1 MTVQKASLDSTFVSL
16 TDNLDG
22 ANVSLDRVKY
32 KKASLDRRI
41 NIDKTYRRLENQK
54 LSKINRV
61 IHTAKVSV
69 SFLIIILVN
78 IVTFKDTRFIT
89 LDCY

>member
-1 MTVQKASLDSTFVSL
+1 MSL

-41 NIDKTYRRLENQK
+41 ISDKIYRRLENQK
-54 LSKINRV
+54 LSKITKV
-61 IHTAKVSV
+61 IHTTKVSV

-78 IVTFKDTRFIT
+78 IVTFKDTRFIP